1 MEFRVHHKLRMNNSV
16 QRHEFKCHKPSNSPS
31 IYDKRYQQKINES
44 TVTKVTDCNMERIS
58 CST

>member
-16 QRHEFKCHKPSNSPS
+16 QRHEFKYKPSNSPS

-44 TVTKVTDCNMERIS
+44 TVTRVTDCNMERIS